1 MSSRRE
7 IKAELMQLVN
17 EVSDDRL
24 QDLLLTIRAFAE
36 QEEHAGFDSHSP
48 EFLEKLNQSL
58 REAETGPLFSNEEV
72 FNEIRR
78 GIRDKMESARKER
91 LH

>member
-1 MSSRRE
+1 MSGRRE
-7 IKAELMQLVN
+7 IKSELMQLVN
-17 EVSDDRL
+17 EIGDDRS

-36 QEEHAGFDSHSP
+36 QEAHKGFDTRSP

-58 REAETGPLFSNEEV
+58 RAAETGPLFSNEEV